1 MIGVLFAQPSSTAGR
16 LVAAALRRS
25 VSRAQVALAG
35 HGALDV
41 GYPILTA
48 VDLPDSWGDLLVGWL
63 RGGRRKLILFGTLPP
78 VLADRLGWASA
89 EWPASLPEASRSQA
103 APRRAWS
110 ASPAV
115 VAYCERAAILG
126 GAKWERAF
134 ERFDFTDEWN
144 NLGFGAIRA
153 DGSPWAV
160 SRAMDAGADEIAAVT
175 VDGVRAGSY
184 AALGELAD
192 ASVLWFNRQ
201 VGPCDSFEWRIV
213 ETFLANH
220 RAETLPCQPVLSEIP
235 WGYDAAITSRLDCDE
250 DVESARPLWDAYRDL
265 DVPFSLA
272 VHTSNLAAAR
282 NIPLL
287 NELLAQGGALLSHTA
302 THAPNWGGSYEAALQ
317 EGSQSVIRLR
327 EATGCHVRYA
337 VSPFHQSPGYALHA
351 LADIG
356 YQGCIGGIIR
366 NDPEFV
372 LARGGELAGLPAG
385 FIGHSQQCML
395 HGECMLA
402 EGDPLAIFKQAFDV
416 ARDTGTLFGYLDHPF
431 SERYA
436 YGWQDERSRIDAH
449 RALVAYIR
457 QSSDKPLFMNEDI
470 AMDFVRAK
478 SLTQVVAGGDGYRI
492 AAAPVHVGDLAFAVE
507 YKGHRL
513 PVSKELCLS

>member
-1 MIGVLFAQPSSTAGR
+1 M
-16 LVAAALRRS
+16 
-25 VSRAQVALAG
+25 
-35 HGALDV
+35 
-41 GYPILTA
+41 
-48 VDLPDSWGDLLVGWL
+48 
-63 RGGRRKLILFGTLPP
+63 
-78 VLADRLGWASA
+78 
-89 EWPASLPEASRSQA
+89 
-103 APRRAWS
+103 
-110 ASPAV
+110 
-115 VAYCERAAILG
+115 
-126 GAKWERAF
+126 
-134 ERFDFTDEWN
+134 
-144 NLGFGAIRA
+144 
-153 DGSPWAV
+153 
-160 SRAMDAGADEIAAVT
+160 
-175 VDGVRAGSY
+175 
-184 AALGELAD
+184 
-192 ASVLWFNRQ
+192 
-201 VGPCDSFEWRIV
+201 
-213 ETFLANH
+213 
-220 RAETLPCQPVLSEIP
+220 
-235 WGYDAAITSRLDCDE
+235 
-250 DVESARPLWDAYRDL
+250 
-265 DVPFSLA
+265 
-272 VHTSNLAAAR
+272 
-282 NIPLL
+282 
-287 NELLAQGGALLSHTA
+287 
-302 THAPNWGGSYEAALQ
+302 
-317 EGSQSVIRLR
+317 
-327 EATGCHVRYA
+327 RYA

-402 EGDPLAIFKQAFDV
+402 EGDPLAIFKQAFDL